1 MESKRVRK
9 RFLPAIFS
17 AVLLGC
23 TMFGTGGALASP
35 TLFDYQVDV
44 DGATIGS
51 WFDDTDFDG
60 FDETTGLGTV
70 TVTVTDSGSH
80 SVIGFFDHEF
90 RGEVIDVD
98 FFGDEVFESVYFDE
112 SAASTGALAAGQ
124 SWEVDEPTD
133 IYLDDGYGYSDI
145 LDNVAAED
153 LDNSLGALD
162 PLYSKTLGVDDVSM
176 AIGWQFTLAAGE
188 QATVAF
194 ILSTVAPTS
203 GFYLTHSDEYL
214 DEAVYFSSTLDK
226 PTNPNP
232 SPVPLPAAG
241 WLMLSAIVGLG
252 FTRRKAK
259 A

>member
-1 MESKRVRK
+1 MESTKESKRYLSAMFSAGLFVC
-9 RFLPAIFS
+9 AIFGS
-17 AVLLGC
+17 
-23 TMFGTGGALASP
+23 GGALASP

-44 DGATIGS
+44 DGSTIGS
-51 WFDDTDFDG
+51 WSDDTDFDG

-70 TVTVTDSGSH
+70 TVSVSGIGGH

-90 RGEVIDVD
+90 LGEYLGMDA
-98 FFGDEVFESVYFDE
+98 FGDEVYESVYFDE
-112 SAASTGALAAGQ
+112 SAASTGAPAAGQ
-124 SWEVDEPTD
+124 SWEVDEPGYAFVGD
-133 IYLDDGYGYSDI
+133 II
-145 LDNVAAED
+145 DNVLFAA
-153 LDNSLGALD
+153 LDNSLGAFDSTD
-162 PLYSKTLGVDDVSM
+162 PSYTGGEDDVFM
-176 AIGWQFTLAAGE
+176 AIGWDFVLSDNE

-194 ILSTVAPTS
+194 ILATVAPTS
-203 GFYLTHSDEYL
+203 GFYLTQTDAGLSES
-214 DEAVYFSSTLDK
+214 VYFSSTLDK